1 MKNKDIN
8 SNKTALDKPEG
19 KQKKKEI
26 SIDTGAGSMSY
37 NRLEMQ
43 ISQALH
49 MAIELYDSLDY
60 LLVMD
65 YYDDISLFENEENP
79 EIVSYYQVKTNEDS
93 ISISTAITED
103 WLAKLYT
110 QLERPEW
117 IARELGLITNC
128 PLKVSV
134 SIKDET
140 GKTKK
145 ETKLFTAEKTPFE
158 KFNPI
163 MVQKIKQDI
172 AKKKG
177 IKEEEVDLSKFAHIR
192 TTLSIPKH
200 KEIVEQEMG
209 DFLHSKYPRIT
220 MDSVK
225 TIFNA
230 MIDIFSRR
238 QQYEL
243 LADDARYLEVR
254 QKKGVSKRDFERIID
269 EAMLISIPPFEEVQ
283 KVIPL
288 DGEDKY
294 KASYEYTR
302 IMTDLH
308 NKSES
313 FRNVFVKVRALVQ
326 NRELKMDE
334 TAWEFAGRICEELY
348 TDNPMTKVL
357 YNHLYVSVLVICII
371 INEMRKL

>member
-1 MKNKDIN
+1 MRNKNID
-8 SNKTALDKPEG
+8 SNKPALDKSKG
-19 KQKKKEI
+19 KKKNKEI
-26 SIDTGAGSMSY
+26 SVDTSAGSMSY

-49 MAIELYDSLDY
+49 MAIELYDSLEY

-65 YYDDISLFENEENP
+65 HYDDITLFENELNP
-79 EIVSYYQVKTNEDS
+79 EAVSYYQMKTNEDS

-103 WLAKLYT
+103 WLTKLYA

-117 IARELGLITNC
+117 IAKELGLITNC

-134 SIKDET
+134 SIQDAT
-140 GKTKK
+140 GKKK
-145 ETKLFTAEKTPFE
+145 VETKMFTAEKTPFE
-158 KFNPI
+158 KFNPLMI
-163 MVQKIKQDI
+163 QRIKHDI

-177 IKEEEVDLSKFAHIR
+177 IKEDEVDLSKFAHIR

-209 DFLHSKYPRIT
+209 EFLHEKYPRIT

-243 LADDARYLEVR
+243 LSDDAKYLEVR

-288 DGEDKY
+288 EGEDKY

-313 FRNVFVKVRALVQ
+313 FRNVLVKVRALVQ

-334 TAWEFAGRICEELY
+334 TAWEFAGSICEELY

-357 YNHLYVSVLVICII
+357 YNQLYVRVLVICII
-371 INEMRKL
+371 INEMRKQ